1 MPLAQRIFHFFV
13 DIHVKCDIIE
23 SQVKTNDLQYTE
35 MRIKSK

>member
-1 MPLAQRIFHFFV
+1 MTIAQIKINYFV
-13 DIHVKCDIIE
+13 DIHVKCDIIK